1 MSTHALPTI
10 LALDMPLDAFAR
22 RHGEYGKSIYDAL
35 REAGGVFAGVS
46 RGTDDGERE
55 QTIKAVRTNNKEKT
69 GK

>member
-35 REAGGVFAGVS
+35 REAGGVFAGVAAPES
-46 RGTDDGERE
+46 RSN
-55 QTIKAVRTNNKEKT
+55 A
-69 GK
+69 